1 MEGDEGEGEVLLE
14 APRRGD
20 VFRDELRECEPR
32 PRLAI
37 LDTGEGI
44 GIFGRDM
51 IFMPLL
57 VLVLAGMN
65 SVKLLSG
72 PGMAILWGWLRLH
85 PAVVS
90 CVPVE

>member
-1 MEGDEGEGEVLLE
+1 M
-14 APRRGD
+14 
-20 VFRDELRECEPR
+20 
-32 PRLAI
+32 LA
-37 LDTGEGI
+37 TGEDI
-44 GIFGRDM
+44 GAAARDT

-65 SVKLLSG
+65 RVKLLSG
-72 PGMAILWGWLRLH
+72 PGIAILLGWLRLH